1 MTHPDDHRR
10 VRELLGAFATGHLP
24 THEAVAV
31 QAHVDGCASCQ
42 LELRELRLTAD
53 SLRSVDLAHLGP
65 AEDPPASLGA
75 SILTAV
81 RREQAFAVRRR
92 RRGRAVRAVT
102 AVAAAAAL
110 VATGAVLSDARRP
123 KVVVAAPVPMEQVA
137 LTSRV
142 PGVTVQRSVLI
153 PHTWGV
159 ELQMAA
165 IGLTAG
171 EVYRGVVIGAD
182 GRTLPAGEF
191 LGVAGKSVKCNLQ
204 AALLRKDTRA
214 FEILDA
220 AGEVV
225 MVAQLT

>member
-1 MTHPDDHRR
+1 MTHPDEHRR
-10 VRELLGAFATGHLP
+10 VRELLGALATGHLP
-24 THEAVAV
+24 VEEAVAV

-53 SLRSVDLAHLGP
+53 SLRAVDLAHLGP
-65 AEDPPASLGA
+65 AEDPPAALGT

-81 RREQAFAVRRR
+81 RREQALAVRRR
-92 RRGRAVRAVT
+92 RRGQATRAVA

-110 VATGAVLSDARRP
+110 VVAGAVLGDERRP
-123 KVVVAAPVPMEQVA
+123 TATVATKVPMEQVA

-142 PGVTVQRSVLI
+142 PGVTVQKSILI
-153 PHTWGV
+153 PHSWGI

-165 IGLTAG
+165 IGLTDG
-171 EVYRGVVIGAD
+171 ERYRGRAIGAD
-182 GRTLPAGEF
+182 GRIQPAGEF

-204 AALLRKDTRA
+204 AALLRRDTRT
-214 FEILDA
+214 FEIVDA

-225 MVAQLT
+225 MIAQLT